1 MNAKTL
7 AAVTVFLDR
16 DGTLN
21 QDSGYITSPSKLV
34 LLPGA
39 AQAVARLNL
48 AGIRVV
54 LVTNQSGVARGFFT
68 LAELHDIHE
77 KLQSVLKAEGAWL
90 DAIFVCSHHPE
101 EHCWCR
107 KPNPGLL
114 DQAATQFGL
123 DLTCSYVVGDKDI
136 DLELAHRVGALGVL
150 VMTGP
155 SSPEALKAM
164 ESGKL
169 NVGCVTD
176 SVNEAVDWILQDVMK
191 KYDGERGS
199 GIVVTR

>member
-1 MNAKTL
+1 MRKPWH
-7 AAVTVFLDR
+7 AVTVFFDR

-21 QDSGYITSPSKLV
+21 QDSGYINSPSKLI

-77 KLQSVLKAEGAWL
+77 KLQSVLKTEGAWL
-90 DAIFVCSHHPE
+90 DAIFVCPHHPE
-101 EHCWCR
+101 EHCRCR

>member
-1 MNAKTL
+1 MPKPL
-7 AAVTVFLDR
+7 CDITVFLDR

-21 QDSGYITSPSKLV
+21 LDSGYIASPTELV
-34 LLPGA
+34 LFSGA
-39 AQAVARLNL
+39 AGAVARLNK
-48 AGIRVV
+48 AGLRVV

-68 LAELHDIHE
+68 IAELHDIHE
-77 KLQSVLKAEGAWL
+77 KLQSVLKTEGAWL
-90 DAIFVCSHHPE
+90 DAIFVCPHHPE

-169 NVGCVTD
+169 KVEYVAS

-191 KYDGERGS
+191 KYDGEGGS

>member
-1 MNAKTL
+1 MPKPL
-7 AAVTVFLDR
+7 CDITVFLDR

-21 QDSGYITSPSKLV
+21 RDSGYIASPTELV
-34 LLPGA
+34 LFPGA
-39 AQAVARLNL
+39 AGAVARLNK
-48 AGIRVV
+48 AGLRVV

-68 LAELHDIHE
+68 IAELHDIHE
-77 KLQSVLKAEGAWL
+77 KLQSVLKTEGAWL
-90 DAIFVCSHHPE
+90 DAIFVCPHHPE

-164 ESGKL
+164 ENGKIK
-169 NVGCVTD
+169 VEYVAP

-199 GIVVTR
+199 GSVVTR